1 MLAVALRNGNDGTY
15 GIRKK
20 LDLIWVKPIN
30 KGRAKTLDLNQFANA
45 AGIYASGIRRG
56 ATKMRRVG
64 WLSIALVAVCLTLGA
79 CGKSDKVDTSKVE
92 KSFSSAQPA
101 SKSAVD
107 ELKAAVAAKDYA
119 KASAALQ
126 KLASSAKLTSDQ
138 RQAVDDVASQLK
150 KKITEQAKQVAKD
163 TDKALDDV
171 QKQLPK

>member
-1 MLAVALRNGNDGTY
+1 M
-15 GIRKK
+15 
-20 LDLIWVKPIN
+20 
-30 KGRAKTLDLNQFANA
+30 
-45 AGIYASGIRRG
+45 
-56 ATKMRRVG
+56 
-64 WLSIALVAVCLTLGA
+64 ALVAVCLTLGA
-79 CGKSDKVDTSKVE
+79 CGKSDQVDTSKVE

-126 KLASSAKLTSDQ
+126 RLASSAKLTSDQ

-150 KKITEQAKQVAKD
+150 KKITEQAKQIAKD